1 MTSCANIFYEFSSR
15 DKLHEQEDLKWKS
28 MSRCSSGHP
37 SSQSK
42 YLDQSSCNEYW
53 RRKIFALRKLASF
66 ETVWAVWFWSVR
78 GEVCVR
84 RFISVTK
91 SEISVITSI
100 TVPSRASGFVS
111 KYLRRE
117 RSTHILLLRC
127 FTEGVG
133 KRVLWWVSQCF
144 LSFIDLSYVFLKS
157 QCEGLKY
164 FKRCFQSIF

>member
-1 MTSCANIFYEFSSR
+1 MRNQSICRCYSSV
-15 DKLHEQEDLKWKS
+15 
-28 MSRCSSGHP
+28 CSGGCP
-37 SSQSK
+37 RSQSK
-42 YLDQSSCNEYW
+42 YLDQSSCDEHW

-100 TVPSRASGFVS
+100 TVPSRLSGFVS

-117 RSTHILLLRC
+117 RSRHILLFCL
-127 FTEGVG
+127 
-133 KRVLWWVSQCF
+133 LWWVSQCF

-157 QCEGLKY
+157 QCGGLKY
-164 FKRCFQSIF
+164 FKRCFQSIL